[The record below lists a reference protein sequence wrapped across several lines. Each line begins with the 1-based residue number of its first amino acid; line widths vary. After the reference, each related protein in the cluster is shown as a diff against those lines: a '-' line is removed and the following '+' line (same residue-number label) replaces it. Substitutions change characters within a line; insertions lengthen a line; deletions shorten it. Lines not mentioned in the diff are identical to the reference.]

1 MEHSKQKWK
10 IFSATFFLTAAF
22 LALIMTGAVLVVQP
36 AMPGAQMRTQPQE
49 YVYQPQAQDTL
60 TLLVIGVDNAN
71 EPQDFLLLRFNPQ
84 YGQVPLTLLPVETAV
99 TLNGRG
105 VTLGQAYRTGGGT
118 QAKDALS
125 RRLGIVIDRYSALS
139 RDMFITIADKVGTV
153 AYTLPYDVS
162 YNRDGFEINLAAGK
176 RRLDGQDV
184 ADLFGYPEF
193 KNGAIGKSEFIGA
206 LVEEI
211 INQNLDTANEDVSP
225 GLFRLAVNLVNTDLT
240 YTDYEL
246 RRDAADFVSDLDLQ
260 VAGNIPLD
268 GSVLESEAFE
278 LSQEYVDMVRQ
289 YFQTLS

>member
-60 TLLVIGVDNAN
+60 TLLVVGVDNAN

-84 YGQVPLTLLPVETAV
+84 YGQVPLTVLPTETAV

-105 VTLGQAYRTGGGT
+105 VTLGQAYRTGSGA
-118 QAKDALS
+118 QAMDALS
-125 RRLGIVIDRYSALS
+125 RRLGIVIDRYAALT
-139 RDMFITIADKVGTV
+139 RDMFITVADKVGTV
-153 AYTLPYDVS
+153 SYTLPYDVS
-162 YNRDGFEINLAAGK
+162 YNRNGFEINLAAGK

-184 ADLFGYPEF
+184 ADLFGFPDF
-193 KNGAIGKSEFIGA
+193 KNGAIGKSEFVGG

-211 INQNLDTANEDVSP
+211 INQNLDAANEDVSP
-225 GLFRLAVNLVNTDLT
+225 GLFRLAVNLVKTDLT

-246 RRDAADFVSDLDLQ
+246 RRDAADFVSDLDTQ
-260 VAGNIPLD
+260 VAGNIPLG
-268 GSVLESEAFE
+268 GSLLESGAFE
-278 LSQEYVDMVRQ
+278 LSQEYVDSVRQ